1 MDRLYLKPMLCK
13 AIQEYCELNGIEDIN
28 NFANRCATQG
38 FNIVKYGLSPA
49 DNIKRENNGIKD
61 LKNESRKKRKE
72 QPGVSEEEKQ
82 REKEEDVGT
91 IVQGKEESSE
101 ENKPKLDTG
110 VTKPV
115 TVRKIRVIKK
125 N

>member
-13 AIQEYCELNGIEDIN
+13 AIQEYCELNGIDDIN

-49 DNIKRENNGIKD
+49 DNINRENNGIKD
-61 LKNESRKKRKE
+61 LKKNEKGRVKKKDISSEDKGE
-72 QPGVSEEEKQ
+72 QESKTVEDIREELLEEKKS
-82 REKEEDVGT
+82 EPTEER
-91 IVQGKEESSE
+91 
-101 ENKPKLDTG
+101 
-110 VTKPV
+110 KPV